1 MEFEQNLSIQR
12 ELLWNR
18 QYISIALIFCLFL
31 NGLNVTIVDSR
42 RSLCTSSDVSQT
54 YNFPVAFSARTDV
67 DLFTCFRKNPNKNE
81 REKKP
86 DDNGKFCLTAMFPL
100 HVVKF
105 LEALK
110 HQTTRE
116 VFILVARPL
125 TG

>member
-18 QYISIALIFCLFL
+18 QYISIALSFCLFL

-67 DLFTCFRKNPNKNE
+67 DLFTCFRKNPDKIE
-81 REKKP
+81 HEKKP

-116 VFILVARPL
+116 VLILVA
-125 TG
+125 